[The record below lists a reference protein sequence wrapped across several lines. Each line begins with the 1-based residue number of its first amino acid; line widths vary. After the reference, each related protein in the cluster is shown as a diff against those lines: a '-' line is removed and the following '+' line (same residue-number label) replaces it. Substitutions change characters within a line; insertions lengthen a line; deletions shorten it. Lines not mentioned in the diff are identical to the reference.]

1 MDCPDCGKE
10 LIAVGGV
17 PTVWQ
22 CNFCTK
28 ENLLKRAGKPEVRFI
43 GDTLAAFR
51 RL

>member
-1 MDCPDCGKE
+1 MNCPDCGKE

-22 CNFCTK
+22 CNHCTK
-28 ENLLKRAGKPEVRFI
+28 ENTLKHLSKPDVRFI
-43 GDTLAAFR
+43 GDTLKAFR